1 MRISRHPKLNHSS
14 SHLAAFIIGK
24 FATVAVALSMLCL
37 SVFWILWNAYAPLKL
52 TFDTDPG
59 LPRYMEFAT
68 AIALFI
74 SPFMLISNQLQENSA
89 DERHSQLMERIEDLE
104 KMVHHYGGEG

>member
-1 MRISRHPKLNHSS
+1 
-14 SHLAAFIIGK
+14 
-24 FATVAVALSMLCL
+24 
-37 SVFWILWNAYAPLKL
+37 
-52 TFDTDPG
+52 
-59 LPRYMEFAT
+59 MEFAT